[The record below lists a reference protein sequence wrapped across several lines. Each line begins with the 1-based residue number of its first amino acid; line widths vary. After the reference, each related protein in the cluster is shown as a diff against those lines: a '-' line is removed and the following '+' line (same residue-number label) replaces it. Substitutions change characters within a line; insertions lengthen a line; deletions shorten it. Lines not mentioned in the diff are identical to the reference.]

1 MADNDLK
8 LHRLLQR
15 LNELEETQKGFLDE
29 IREIRTEIERIS
41 GTKSSVVKP
50 SFESIS
56 GLNEGRDHPQKGAVE
71 PGRLTRQI
79 EKARESKKTWASRI
93 KGVTSDDMEA
103 FIGENLISKIG
114 IVVTIIGVAIGA
126 RYAIDNDLISPLMRI
141 ILGYALGFVL
151 LLISAKLQQSMI
163 RFSAV
168 LFSGSMAIFYIITFA
183 AYSFYALMPQGVAFA
198 LMVLITIAAVSV
210 SVYLNMQP
218 VAHIALVGAYA
229 VPFLVGGEGTLI
241 SFFLYM
247 VIINTGV
254 LITAAYKYWK
264 KLTYTAF
271 LFTWLIVASWY
282 WGDYESGTDFGITI
296 AYTLIFFLI
305 FYVTALAYKLVRV
318 KEFERGDIWIILTNA
333 FLFYAFGFAMMN
345 GADLAGSWAGFFT
358 AGNALIHT
366 AAAVI
371 VYRSGFSDRKLLWLI
386 AGLAITF
393 FTLAIPVEL
402 EGSWVTLLWSA
413 EAALLFTIGRQY
425 KTGFYERMSHPVLF
439 LAFFSLLI
447 TWENTYPLYSIEQTA
462 GFFLPILNIHFFTS
476 LFFIACAGWI
486 VWIDLKGS
494 EMIDGPYRN
503 PAYTSLVNQL
513 IRLLFIAALFF
524 AFRLEISGYMHQLY
538 AASKPLSGSSEL
550 MGYLSGNE
558 DLLHFGTLW
567 GFCYAM
573 LFIGTLIWVF
583 TDRIRRSDISVLL
596 FTAAAV
602 CAALF
607 LVRGLEVLEMLQL
620 SYMDAGVNPDYASG
634 PFHIGIRYVCFAF
647 LGFMITVTGRMSYRD
662 YAQKNL
668 NRVFDG
674 LAALVML
681 WVLSSEL
688 MLWMDVSEAGQPYR
702 LGLSIL
708 WGVYA
713 LAVIALGIRTGKKHL
728 RIGAIALLG
737 VTLIKLFFYDL
748 ADLDAIARTVVFVIL
763 GLLLLLASYLY
774 NKYGKE
780 L

>member
-1 MADNDLK
+1 MAYDDPK
-8 LHRLLQR
+8 LNRLMER
-15 LNELEETQKGFLDE
+15 LRELEEKQNRFLDE
-29 IREIRTEIERIS
+29 IREIRTEIDRLSGAESSENVSLSERIAE
-41 GTKSSVVKP
+41 KDQDKK
-50 SFESIS
+50 EA
-56 GLNEGRDHPQKGAVE
+56 EE
-71 PGRLTRQI
+71 PGRLTRRLV
-79 EKARESKKTWASRI
+79 KAREGKETWVSRI
-93 KGVTSDDMEA
+93 KGITSDDMEA

-114 IVVTIIGVAIGA
+114 IVITIIGVAIGA

-141 ILGYALGFVL
+141 VLGYVLGTAL
-151 LLISAKLQQSMI
+151 LLTSAKLQKTMT

-183 AYSFYALMPQGVAFA
+183 AYSFYDLMPQAAAFI

-229 VPFLVGGEGTLI
+229 VPFLVGGEGTLS

-254 LITAAYKYWK
+254 LITATYKYWK

-282 WGDYESGTDFGITI
+282 WGDYESGADFGITI
-296 AYTLIFFLI
+296 TYTLIFFLI
-305 FYVTALAYKLVRV
+305 FYGSALAYKLLRV
-318 KEFERGDIWIILTNA
+318 QEFERGDIWIILTNA
-333 FLFYAFGFAMMN
+333 FLFYAFGYAMMN
-345 GADLAGSWAGFFT
+345 GADLTGSWAGFFT
-358 AGNALIHT
+358 TGNALIHA

-386 AGLAITF
+386 SGLAITF

-439 LAFFSLLI
+439 LAFFSLTI
-447 TWENTYPLYSIEQTA
+447 SWENAYSLYRIEQMEDA
-462 GFFLPILNIHFFTS
+462 FFPLLNIHFFTS
-476 LFFIACAGWI
+476 LFFIACTGWI
-486 VWIDLKGS
+486 VWKDSVGPES
-494 EMIDGPYRN
+494 FSGPYQN
-503 PAYTSLVNQL
+503 SAFNSLVSQL
-513 IRLLFIAALFF
+513 IRLLFIIALFF
-524 AFRLEISGYMHQLY
+524 AFRLEISGYVHQLY
-538 AASKPLSGSSEL
+538 AASMPPN
-550 MGYLSGNE
+550 NE

-567 GFCYAM
+567 GYNYAM
-573 LFIGTLIWVF
+573 LFIGLLILAVA
-583 TDRIRRSDISVLL
+583 DRVRRNDLSVLL
-596 FTAAAV
+596 FAAATV

-607 LVRGLEVLEMLQL
+607 LVRGLEVLELLEL
-620 SYMDAGVNPDYASG
+620 SYLNAEVNFDYASG
-634 PFHIGIRYVCFAF
+634 PFHIGIRYACFAF
-647 LGFMITVTGRMSYRD
+647 LAFMIIVTGRMSYRN

-668 NRVFDG
+668 NRVFEG
-674 LAALVML
+674 LAALVLL
-681 WVLSSEL
+681 WVLSDEL
-688 MLWMDVSEAGQPYR
+688 TLWMDVSEAAQPDK

-708 WGVYA
+708 WGAYA
-713 LAVIALGIRTGKKHL
+713 LAVIALGIRKEKKHL

-774 NKYGKE
+774 NKYRKE